1 MLFIVLS
8 RNKLRS
14 FSEARPREVIV
25 MSMPRIAFAV
35 SLKLEYFLISTREYT
50 DHANRDRDIKSEIGV
65 SEAQALL
72 AQFPSARNF

>member
-1 MLFIVLS
+1 
-8 RNKLRS
+8 
-14 FSEARPREVIV
+14 
-25 MSMPRIAFAV
+25 MSLPRIAFAV